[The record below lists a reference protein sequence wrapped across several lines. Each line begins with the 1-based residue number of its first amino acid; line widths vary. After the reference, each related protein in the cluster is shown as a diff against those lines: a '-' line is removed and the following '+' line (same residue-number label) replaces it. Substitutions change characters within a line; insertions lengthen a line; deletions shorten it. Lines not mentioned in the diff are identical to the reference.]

1 MKEDLLKVEGMSC
14 DHCKMTVENAVG
26 ALSGVE
32 RAEVDLKA
40 KTLTVSYDESAVDM
54 DRIRSAVKGKGYQV
68 V

>member
-1 MKEDLLKVEGMSC
+1 EGMSC
-14 DHCKMTVENAVG
+14 NHCKMTVENAVG

-40 KTLTVSYDESAVDM
+40 KTLTVSYDESTVDM
-54 DRIRSAVKGKGYQV
+54 GRIRNAVEGKGYQV